1 MEEKVKEKLGKT
13 NKVKDF
19 VVGYQHKIV
28 YEDPEYYALLMMKD
42 KDKMIVNDETIES
55 YFQSDYKKALET
67 ARNDI
72 NFEKLQEDQKIEI
85 LTNLIRNGDSK

>member
-1 MEEKVKEKLGKT
+1 MEEKVKQKLVKT
-13 NKVKDF
+13 TKVKDF

-42 KDKMIVNDETIES
+42 KDKMIVDDETVERF
-55 YFQSDYKKALET
+55 FQSDYKKALET
-67 ARNDI
+67 ARNDS
-72 NFEKLQEDQKIEI
+72 NFDKLQEDQKVEI